1 MKKTG
6 RSAKETR
13 RRQHGQNANS
23 MRKKP
28 PDRTRGY
35 GQGTLLPSKDVL
47 LCSCS
52 GTSPPPDNLP
62 QPAPLHPID
71 QAVRDIAKDFRF
83 TVEEVQEYYDKCGD
97 AERTR
102 NRFKRM
108 RDVLNAL
115 KDEDDGL
122 SGSTAATAAP
132 ST

>member
-1 MKKTG
+1 MSLARLT
-6 RSAKETR
+6 SLSTQTLSLLLE
-13 RRQHGQNANS
+13 RQRLQS
-23 MRKKP
+23 F
-28 PDRTRGY
+28 
-35 GQGTLLPSKDVL
+35 
-47 LCSCS
+47 
-52 GTSPPPDNLP
+52 SPAEDGVP

-102 NRFKRM
+102 NRFKKM

-115 KDEDDGL
+115 KDEDDGP
-122 SGSTAATAAP
+122 SGSTAATVAP